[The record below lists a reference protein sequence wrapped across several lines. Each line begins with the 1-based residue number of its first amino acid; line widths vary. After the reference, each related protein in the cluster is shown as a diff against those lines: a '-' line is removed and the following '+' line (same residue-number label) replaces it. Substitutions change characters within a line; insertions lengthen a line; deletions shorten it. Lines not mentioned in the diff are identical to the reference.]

1 MKRAL
6 LIALLFLLPGVAS
19 AKEAQSMAEDPV
31 LEKHVMAIS
40 EEMRCLVC
48 QNESLA
54 ASHAELAVDLRNE
67 IRDQIKR
74 GASDKE
80 VVDFMVQRYG
90 DFVLYRPPVKA
101 TTALLW
107 FGPFVFLALGAAG
120 LLLYLKRRRAN
131 VAEATVSDDE
141 RKRAEA
147 MLNNGMDEN
156 KA

>member
-6 LIALLFLLPGVAS
+6 LIVLLCLLPGVGS

-40 EEMRCLVC
+40 EDMRCLVC

-90 DFVLYRPPVKA
+90 DFVLYRPPVNP

-120 LLLYLKRRRAN
+120 LLLYLKRRRAT
-131 VAEATVSDDE
+131 VAEATVSEDE

-147 MLNNGMDEN
+147 MLNNGMGEN

>member
-6 LIALLFLLPGVAS
+6 LIALLCMLPGVGS

-40 EEMRCLVC
+40 EDMRCLVC

-74 GASDKE
+74 GASDKQ

-90 DFVLYRPPVKA
+90 DFVLYRPPVKP

-120 LLLYLKRRRAN
+120 LLMYLKRRRAN
-131 VAEATVSDDE
+131 VAEATVSEDE
-141 RKRAEA
+141 RKRADA
-147 MLNNGMDEN
+147 MLNDGMGEN